1 MKHYYALSKII
12 VAMLFIGLLVSP
24 VSATLLT
31 SSASPDKI
39 FKCGESTISA
49 NFSDAGITSV
59 NAILTSMK
67 AVQPMI
73 VNNGNNN
80 PIMQSTTVALSY
92 NGTYWVGTFGDDST
106 LLWGERAISYN
117 VTNGTGSYLYSSG
130 QTVFVYSDECTG
142 TGKNSYQNYT
152 TGIGTYTNML
162 VQNDTNIIV
171 WSLYPWIQYWG
182 YLFYVVVLFITVIVI
197 YLKTQNAM
205 HVMFTMLAFLLTIA
219 ALGAI
224 PLEFRS
230 WIITIIALILGAV
243 LYRLYVRD

>member
-1 MKHYYALSKII
+1 MKHYYTFYKII
-12 VAMLFIGLLVSP
+12 AVMFFIGLLVSP
-24 VSATLLT
+24 VSATLT
-31 SSASPDKI
+31 SSSANPTKI

-49 NFSDAGITSV
+49 TFSDAGITSV
-59 NAILTSMK
+59 NAILTSVK

-80 PIMQSTTVALSY
+80 PISQTTVVSLSD

-130 QTVFVYSDECTG
+130 QTIFVYSDACTG

-152 TGIGTYTNML
+152 TGIGNYTNML
-162 VQNDTNIIV
+162 AQGDMDLIT
-171 WSLYPWIQYWG
+171 WSLYPWVQYWG
-182 YLFYVVVLFITVIVI
+182 YLFYVIVLFITVVVI

-205 HVMFTMLAFLLTIA
+205 HVLFTMLAFLLTIA

-230 WIITIIALILGAV
+230 WIIAIIALILGAV
-243 LYRLYVRD
+243 FYRLFVRD